1 MKHKESPMLSALLY
15 TLVAISLFL
24 TVRILSTPSTVGL
37 SQNSTTSVS
46 ANLTNT
52 KKVED
57 VFAPIRMI
65 VHTDK
70 RMYLTQEPEIMQSVN
85 ELLSELLSE
94 SVFDGIEGVSTYT
107 QEDYDALIL
116 SPTQLEIRFAEEVP
130 LELLSRY
137 FTNLQEEYYDE
148 GVDRII
154 FNSKEEDP
162 VYLLNDE
169 TKQVFTVARPANL
182 LQSLAELYES
192 QKEAYMEVESYQSES
207 SISYLP
213 TEAIT
218 IEKLVYLVEKPSNSY
233 FIDLL
238 FDDTTDLKD
247 NGSDAFVS
255 YSDNISELSIDK
267 ETGQLSYYRNI
278 LDAEDLPDYRLIRDS
293 FHEIKML
300 DNWTNPFYF
309 YGFDKENDNVYYR
322 RYVNGY
328 PIFGEV
334 DYGLTRIRMSGSS
347 MTELQFLTQ
356 VIQTPLTDR
365 GEDVT
370 LLSGQDLLAALNAG
384 GYSSQEIQMIALG
397 YDWTFSEES
406 NRLVNLTPKWFIKID
421 GVWKALDQW
430 IGGTE
435 TEADDSGF

>member
-1 MKHKESPMLSALLY
+1 MRQKESPMLSALLY

-52 KKVED
+52 KKIED

-70 RMYLTQEPEIMQSVN
+70 RIYLTQNPEIMKSVN
-85 ELLSELLSE
+85 ELLGESLL
-94 SVFDGIEGVSTYT
+94 DGIEGVSTYT
-107 QEDYDALIL
+107 QEEYDALIL
-116 SPTQLEIRFAEEVP
+116 APAQLEIRFAEEIP

-137 FTNLQEEYYDE
+137 FMNLQEDYYDDTI
-148 GVDRII
+148 DRII
-154 FNSKEEDP
+154 LNSKEEDP

-169 TKQVFTVARPANL
+169 TKQVFTAARPDNV
-182 LQSLAELYES
+182 LQPLVDLYEG
-192 QKEAYMEVESYQSES
+192 QKDAYMEVESYESES
-207 SISYLP
+207 AISYLP
-213 TEAIT
+213 KEAIT
-218 IEKLVYLVEKPSNSY
+218 IQKLVYLVEKPSNSY

-238 FDDTTDLKD
+238 FNDTTDLKD
-247 NGSDAFVS
+247 NGNDEFVS
-255 YSDNISELSIDK
+255 YSDNISELSIHK

-278 LDAEDLPDYRLIRDS
+278 LDAEELPDYRLIRDS

-309 YGFDKENDNVYYR
+309 YGFDEGTDNVYYR

-334 DYGLTRIRMSGSS
+334 DYGLTRIHMSGSS

-365 GEDVT
+365 REDVT
-370 LLSGQDLLAALNAG
+370 LLSGTDLLAALDAG

-406 NRLVNLTPKWFIKID
+406 NRLVNLTPKWFIQID
-421 GVWKALDQW
+421 GSWKSLNQW

-435 TEADDSGF
+435 TEADDSGL

>member
-37 SQNSTTSVS
+37 SQNSATSVS

-52 KKVED
+52 KNVED

-70 RMYLTQEPEIMQSVN
+70 RMYLTQMPEIMRSVN
-85 ELLSELLSE
+85 ELLSE
-94 SVFDGIEGVSTYT
+94 SVFNGIEGVSTYT
-107 QEDYDALIL
+107 KEEYDALIL

-137 FTNLQEEYYDE
+137 FTNLQEDYYGE
-148 GVDRII
+148 SIGRII

-192 QKEAYMEVESYQSES
+192 QKEAYAEVESYETELA
-207 SISYLP
+207 ISYLP
-213 TEAIT
+213 IEAIT
-218 IEKLVYLVEKPSNSY
+218 IQKLVYLVEKPSNSY

-247 NGSDAFVS
+247 NGSDEFVS

>member
-37 SQNSTTSVS
+37 SQNSATSVS

-70 RMYLTQEPEIMQSVN
+70 RMYLTQMPEIMRSVN
-85 ELLSELLSE
+85 ELLSE
-94 SVFDGIEGVSTYT
+94 SVFNGIEGVSTYT
-107 QEDYDALIL
+107 KEEYDALIL

-137 FTNLQEEYYDE
+137 FTNLQEDYYGE
-148 GVDRII
+148 SIGRII

-182 LQSLAELYES
+182 LQSLAELYEG
-192 QKEAYMEVESYQSES
+192 QKEAYAEVESYETELA
-207 SISYLP
+207 ISYLP
-213 TEAIT
+213 IEAIT
-218 IEKLVYLVEKPSNSY
+218 IQKLIYLVEKPSNSY

-247 NGSDAFVS
+247 NGSDEFVS
-255 YSDNISELSIDK
+255 YSDNISELSIEK

>member
-37 SQNSTTSVS
+37 SQNSATSVS

-70 RMYLTQEPEIMQSVN
+70 RMYLTQMPEIMRSVN
-85 ELLSELLSE
+85 ELLSE
-94 SVFDGIEGVSTYT
+94 SVFNGIEGVSTYT
-107 QEDYDALIL
+107 KEEYDALIL

-137 FTNLQEEYYDE
+137 FTNLQEDYYGE
-148 GVDRII
+148 SIGRII

-192 QKEAYMEVESYQSES
+192 QKEAYAEVESYETELA
-207 SISYLP
+207 ISYLP
-213 TEAIT
+213 IEAIT
-218 IEKLVYLVEKPSNSY
+218 IQKLVYLVEKPSNSY

-247 NGSDAFVS
+247 NGSDEFVS

-430 IGGTE
+430 IGVTE

>member
-37 SQNSTTSVS
+37 SQNSATSVS

-70 RMYLTQEPEIMQSVN
+70 RMYLTQIPEIMRSVN
-85 ELLSELLSE
+85 ELLSE
-94 SVFDGIEGVSTYT
+94 SVFNGIEGVSTYT
-107 QEDYDALIL
+107 KEEYDALIL

-137 FTNLQEEYYDE
+137 FTNLQEDYYGE
-148 GVDRII
+148 SIGRII

-192 QKEAYMEVESYQSES
+192 QKEAYAEVESYETELA
-207 SISYLP
+207 ISYLP
-213 TEAIT
+213 IEAIT
-218 IEKLVYLVEKPSNSY
+218 IQKLIYLVEKPSNSY

-247 NGSDAFVS
+247 NGSDEFVS

>member
-65 VHTDK
+65 IHTDK
-70 RMYLTQEPEIMQSVN
+70 RIYLTQEPEIMQSVN
-85 ELLSELLSE
+85 ELLSE

-169 TKQVFTVARPANL
+169 TKQVFTAARPDNL
-182 LQSLAELYES
+182 LQPLVDLYEG

-207 SISYLP
+207 AISYLP
-213 TEAIT
+213 KEAIT
-218 IEKLVYLVEKPSNSY
+218 VQKLVYLVEKPSNSY

-238 FDDTTDLKD
+238 FNDTTDLKD
-247 NGSDAFVS
+247 NGNDEFVS

-267 ETGQLSYYRNI
+267 ATGQLSYYRNI
-278 LDAEDLPDYRLIRDS
+278 LDAEELPDYRLIRDS

-309 YGFDKENDNVYYR
+309 YGFDEETDNVYYR

-334 DYGLTRIRMSGSS
+334 DYGLTRIHMSGSS

-365 GEDVT
+365 GEDVA
-370 LLSGQDLLAALNAG
+370 LLSGKDLLAALDAG

-406 NRLVNLTPKWFIKID
+406 NRLVNLTPKWFIQIN
-421 GVWKALDQW
+421 GVWKSLDQW
-430 IGGTE
+430 IGGAE
-435 TEADDSGF
+435 TEADDSGL

>member
-37 SQNSTTSVS
+37 SQNSATSVS

-70 RMYLTQEPEIMQSVN
+70 RMYLTQMPEIMRSVN
-85 ELLSELLSE
+85 ELLSE
-94 SVFDGIEGVSTYT
+94 SVFNGIEGVSTYT
-107 QEDYDALIL
+107 KEEYDALIL

-137 FTNLQEEYYDE
+137 FTNLQEDYYGE
-148 GVDRII
+148 SIGRII
-154 FNSKEEDP
+154 FNLMEEVP

-192 QKEAYMEVESYQSES
+192 QKEAYAEVESYETELA
-207 SISYLP
+207 ISYLP
-213 TEAIT
+213 IEAIT
-218 IEKLVYLVEKPSNSY
+218 IQKLVYLVEKPSNSY

-247 NGSDAFVS
+247 NGSDEFVS

-293 FHEIKML
+293 FHEIKLL

-309 YGFDKENDNVYYR
+309 YGFNKENDNVYYR

>member
-37 SQNSTTSVS
+37 SQNSATSVS

-70 RMYLTQEPEIMQSVN
+70 RMYLTQMPEIMRSVN
-85 ELLSELLSE
+85 ELLSE
-94 SVFDGIEGVSTYT
+94 SVFNGIEGVSTYT
-107 QEDYDALIL
+107 KEEYDALIL

-192 QKEAYMEVESYQSES
+192 QKEAYAEVESYETELA
-207 SISYLP
+207 ISYLP
-213 TEAIT
+213 IEAIT
-218 IEKLVYLVEKPSNSY
+218 IQKLVYLVEKPSNSY

-247 NGSDAFVS
+247 NGSDEFVS

>member
-37 SQNSTTSVS
+37 SQNSATSVS

-70 RMYLTQEPEIMQSVN
+70 RMYLTQMPEIMRSVN
-85 ELLSELLSE
+85 ELLSE
-94 SVFDGIEGVSTYT
+94 SVFNGIEGVSTYT
-107 QEDYDALIL
+107 KEEYDALIL

-137 FTNLQEEYYDE
+137 FTNLQEDYYGE
-148 GVDRII
+148 SVDRII

-192 QKEAYMEVESYQSES
+192 QKEAYAEVESYETELA
-207 SISYLP
+207 ISYLP
-213 TEAIT
+213 IEAIT
-218 IEKLVYLVEKPSNSY
+218 IQQLVYLVEKPSNSY

-247 NGSDAFVS
+247 NGSDEFVS

>member
-24 TVRILSTPSTVGL
+24 TVRILCTPSTVGL
-37 SQNSTTSVS
+37 SQNSATSVS

-70 RMYLTQEPEIMQSVN
+70 RMYLTQMPEIMRSVN
-85 ELLSELLSE
+85 ELLSE
-94 SVFDGIEGVSTYT
+94 SVFNGIEGVSTYT
-107 QEDYDALIL
+107 KEEYDALIL

-137 FTNLQEEYYDE
+137 FTNLQEDYYGE
-148 GVDRII
+148 SIGRII

-192 QKEAYMEVESYQSES
+192 QKEAYAEVESYETELA
-207 SISYLP
+207 ISYLP
-213 TEAIT
+213 IEAIT
-218 IEKLVYLVEKPSNSY
+218 IQKLVYLVEKPSNSY

-247 NGSDAFVS
+247 NGSDEFVS

>member
-65 VHTDK
+65 IHTDK
-70 RMYLTQEPEIMQSVN
+70 RIYLTQEPEIMQSVN
-85 ELLSELLSE
+85 ELLSE

-169 TKQVFTVARPANL
+169 TKQVFTAARPDNL
-182 LQSLAELYES
+182 LQPLVDLYEG
-192 QKEAYMEVESYQSES
+192 QKEAYMEVESYQS
-207 SISYLP
+207 
-213 TEAIT
+213 
-218 IEKLVYLVEKPSNSY
+218 
-233 FIDLL
+233 
-238 FDDTTDLKD
+238 
-247 NGSDAFVS
+247 
-255 YSDNISELSIDK
+255 
-267 ETGQLSYYRNI
+267 
-278 LDAEDLPDYRLIRDS
+278 
-293 FHEIKML
+293 
-300 DNWTNPFYF
+300 
-309 YGFDKENDNVYYR
+309 
-322 RYVNGY
+322 
-328 PIFGEV
+328 
-334 DYGLTRIRMSGSS
+334 
-347 MTELQFLTQ
+347 
-356 VIQTPLTDR
+356 
-365 GEDVT
+365 
-370 LLSGQDLLAALNAG
+370 
-384 GYSSQEIQMIALG
+384 
-397 YDWTFSEES
+397 
-406 NRLVNLTPKWFIKID
+406 
-421 GVWKALDQW
+421 
-430 IGGTE
+430 
-435 TEADDSGF
+435 

>member
-1 MKHKESPMLSALLY
+1 MKHKESPMLSAVLY
-15 TLVAISLFL
+15 TLVAVSLFL
-24 TVRILSTPSTVGL
+24 TVRILSTPSAIGL
-37 SQNSTTSVS
+37 GQNSTTSVS

-52 KKVED
+52 KKIED

-70 RMYLTQEPEIMQSVN
+70 RIYLTQTPEIMQSVN
-85 ELLSELLSE
+85 DLLGE
-94 SVFDGIEGVSTYT
+94 SVLEGIEGVSTYT
-107 QEDYDALIL
+107 QVDYDALIL
-116 SPTQLEIRFAEEVP
+116 SPSQVEIRFAEEVP

-137 FTNLQEEYYDE
+137 FTNLQEDYYDD
-148 GVDRII
+148 GIDRII
-154 FNSKEEDP
+154 LNSKEDDP

-169 TKQVFTVARPANL
+169 TKQVFTTARPENL
-182 LQSLAELYES
+182 LQPLVDLYEG

-207 SISYLP
+207 AISYLP
-213 TEAIT
+213 KEAIT
-218 IEKLVYLVEKPSNSY
+218 VQKLVYLVEKPSNSY

-238 FDDTTDLKD
+238 FNDTTDLKD
-247 NGSDAFVS
+247 NGNDEFVS

-267 ETGQLSYYRNI
+267 ATGQLSYYRNI
-278 LDAEDLPDYRLIRDS
+278 LDAEELPDYRLIRDS

-309 YGFDKENDNVYYR
+309 YGFDEETDNVYYR

-334 DYGLTRIRMSGSS
+334 DYGLTRIHMSGSS
-347 MTELQFLTQ
+347 LTELQFLTQ

-365 GEDVT
+365 GEDVA
-370 LLSGQDLLAALNAG
+370 LLSGKDLLAALDAG

-406 NRLVNLTPKWFIKID
+406 NRLVNLTPKWFIQIN
-421 GVWKALDQW
+421 GVWKSLDQW
-430 IGGTE
+430 IGGAE
-435 TEADDSGF
+435 TEADDSGL

>member
-1 MKHKESPMLSALLY
+1 MRQKESPMLSALLY

-52 KKVED
+52 KKIED

-70 RMYLTQEPEIMQSVN
+70 RIYLTQNPEIMKSVN
-85 ELLSELLSE
+85 ELLGESLL
-94 SVFDGIEGVSTYT
+94 DGIEGVSTYT
-107 QEDYDALIL
+107 QEEFDALIL
-116 SPTQLEIRFAEEVP
+116 APTQLEIRFAEEVP

-137 FTNLQEEYYDE
+137 FTNLQEDYYDDTI
-148 GVDRII
+148 DRII
-154 FNSKEEDP
+154 LNSKEEDP

-169 TKQVFTVARPANL
+169 TKQVFTAARPDNV
-182 LQSLAELYES
+182 LQPLVDLYEG
-192 QKEAYMEVESYQSES
+192 QKDAYMEVESYESES
-207 SISYLP
+207 AISYLP
-213 TEAIT
+213 KEAIT
-218 IEKLVYLVEKPSNSY
+218 IQKLVYLVEKPSNSY

-238 FDDTTDLKD
+238 FNDTTDLKD
-247 NGSDAFVS
+247 NGNDEFVS
-255 YSDNISELSIDK
+255 YSDNISELSIHK

-278 LDAEDLPDYRLIRDS
+278 LDAEELPDYRLIRDS

-309 YGFDKENDNVYYR
+309 YGFDEGTDNVYYR

-334 DYGLTRIRMSGSS
+334 DYGLTRIHMSGSS

-365 GEDVT
+365 REDVT
-370 LLSGQDLLAALNAG
+370 LLSGTDLLAALDAG

-406 NRLVNLTPKWFIKID
+406 NRLVNLTPKWFIQID
-421 GVWKALDQW
+421 GSWKSLDQW

-435 TEADDSGF
+435 TEADDSGL

>member
-37 SQNSTTSVS
+37 SQNSATSVS

-70 RMYLTQEPEIMQSVN
+70 RMYLTQMPEIMRSVN
-85 ELLSELLSE
+85 ELLSE
-94 SVFDGIEGVSTYT
+94 SVFNGIEGVSTYT
-107 QEDYDALIL
+107 KEEYDALIL

-137 FTNLQEEYYDE
+137 FTNLQEDYYGE
-148 GVDRII
+148 SIGRII
-154 FNSKEEDP
+154 FNSKEEDS

-182 LQSLAELYES
+182 LQSLAELYEGR
-192 QKEAYMEVESYQSES
+192 KEAYAEVESYETELA
-207 SISYLP
+207 ISYLP
-213 TEAIT
+213 IEAIT
-218 IEKLVYLVEKPSNSY
+218 IQKLVYLVEKPSNSY

-247 NGSDAFVS
+247 NGSDEFVS

>member
-37 SQNSTTSVS
+37 SQNSATSVS

-70 RMYLTQEPEIMQSVN
+70 RMYLTQMPEIMRSVN
-85 ELLSELLSE
+85 ELLSE
-94 SVFDGIEGVSTYT
+94 SVFNGIEGVSTYT
-107 QEDYDALIL
+107 KEEYDALIL

-137 FTNLQEEYYDE
+137 FTNLQEDYYGE
-148 GVDRII
+148 SIGRII

-192 QKEAYMEVESYQSES
+192 QKEAYAEVESYETELA
-207 SISYLP
+207 ISYLP
-213 TEAIT
+213 IEAIT
-218 IEKLVYLVEKPSNSY
+218 IQKLVYLVEKPSNSY

-247 NGSDAFVS
+247 NGNDEFVS

-267 ETGQLSYYRNI
+267 ATGQLSYYRNI
-278 LDAEDLPDYRLIRDS
+278 LDAEELPDYRLIRDS

-309 YGFDKENDNVYYR
+309 YGFDEETDNVYYR

-334 DYGLTRIRMSGSS
+334 DYGLTRIHMSGSS

-365 GEDVT
+365 GEDVA
-370 LLSGQDLLAALNAG
+370 LLSGKDLLAALDAG

-406 NRLVNLTPKWFIKID
+406 NRLVNLTPKWFIQIN
-421 GVWKALDQW
+421 GVWKSLDQW
-430 IGGTE
+430 IGGAE
-435 TEADDSGF
+435 TEADDSGL

>member
-37 SQNSTTSVS
+37 SQNSATSVS

-52 KKVED
+52 KNVED

-70 RMYLTQEPEIMQSVN
+70 RMYLTQMPEIMRSVN
-85 ELLSELLSE
+85 ELLSE
-94 SVFDGIEGVSTYT
+94 SVFNGIEGVSTYT
-107 QEDYDALIL
+107 KEEYDALIL

-137 FTNLQEEYYDE
+137 FTNLQEDYYGE
-148 GVDRII
+148 SIGRII

-182 LQSLAELYES
+182 LQSLAELYEGR
-192 QKEAYMEVESYQSES
+192 KEAYAEVESYETELA
-207 SISYLP
+207 ISYLP
-213 TEAIT
+213 IEAIT
-218 IEKLVYLVEKPSNSY
+218 IQKLVYLVEKPSNSY

-247 NGSDAFVS
+247 NGSDEFVS

>member
-1 MKHKESPMLSALLY
+1 MKQKESPMLSAVLY
-15 TLVAISLFL
+15 TLVAVSLFL
-24 TVRILSTPSTVGL
+24 TVRILSTPSASGL
-37 SQNSTTSVS
+37 GQNSTPSVS

-52 KKVED
+52 KKIED

-70 RMYLTQEPEIMQSVN
+70 RMYLTQMPEIMRSVN
-85 ELLSELLSE
+85 ELLGESLL
-94 SVFDGIEGVSTYT
+94 DGIEDVSTYT
-107 QEDYDALIL
+107 QEEFDALIL
-116 SPTQLEIRFAEEVP
+116 SPTQVEIRFAEAVP

-137 FTNLQEEYYDE
+137 FTNLQEDYYDD
-148 GVDRII
+148 GIDRII

-162 VYLLNDE
+162 IYLLNDE
-169 TKQVFTVARPANL
+169 TKQVFTVARPDNV
-182 LQSLAELYES
+182 LQPLVDLYEG
-192 QKEAYMEVESYQSES
+192 QKDAYMEVESYESES
-207 SISYLP
+207 AISYLP

-218 IEKLVYLVEKPSNSY
+218 VQKLVYLVEKPSNSY

-247 NGSDAFVS
+247 NGSDEFVS
-255 YSDNISELSIDK
+255 YSDNISELSIEK
-267 ETGQLSYYRNI
+267 TTGQLSYYRNI
-278 LDAEDLPDYRLIRDS
+278 LDAEELPDYRLIRDS

-309 YGFDKENDNVYYR
+309 YGFDEETDNVYYR

-334 DYGLTRIRMSGSS
+334 DYGLTRIHMSGSS
-347 MTELQFLTQ
+347 LTELQFLTQ

-370 LLSGQDLLAALNAG
+370 LLSGKDLLAALDAG
-384 GYSSQEIQMIALG
+384 GYTSQEIQMIALG

-406 NRLVNLTPKWFIKID
+406 NRLVNLTPKWFIQID
-421 GVWKALDQW
+421 GVWKSLDQW
-430 IGGTE
+430 IGSTE
-435 TEADDSGF
+435 TEAANSGL

>member
-65 VHTDK
+65 IHTDK
-70 RMYLTQEPEIMQSVN
+70 RIYLTQEPEIMQSVN
-85 ELLSELLSE
+85 ELLSE

-169 TKQVFTVARPANL
+169 TKQVFTAARPDNL
-182 LQSLAELYES
+182 LQPLVDLYEG

-278 LDAEDLPDYRLIRDS
+278 LDAEELPDYRLIRDS

-309 YGFDKENDNVYYR
+309 YGFDEGTDNVYYR

-334 DYGLTRIRMSGSS
+334 DYGLTQIHMSGSS
-347 MTELQFLTQ
+347 LTELQFLTQ

-370 LLSGQDLLAALNAG
+370 LLSGKDLLAALDAG
-384 GYSSQEIQMIALG
+384 GYTSQEIQMIALG
-397 YDWTFSEES
+397 YDWTFSQES
-406 NRLVNLTPKWFIKID
+406 NRLVNLTPKWFIQID
-421 GVWKALDQW
+421 GVWKSLDQW
-430 IGGTE
+430 IGSTE
-435 TEADDSGF
+435 TEAANSGL

>member
-1 MKHKESPMLSALLY
+1 MRQKESPMLSALLY

-24 TVRILSTPSTVGL
+24 TVRILSTPSTSGL

-52 KKVED
+52 KKIED

-70 RMYLTQEPEIMQSVN
+70 RIYLTQNPEIMKSVN
-85 ELLSELLSE
+85 ELLGESLL
-94 SVFDGIEGVSTYT
+94 DGIEDVSTYT
-107 QEDYDALIL
+107 QEEFDALIL

-137 FTNLQEEYYDE
+137 FTNLQESYYNDTI
-148 GVDRII
+148 DRII
-154 FNSKEEDP
+154 LNSKEEDP

-169 TKQVFTVARPANL
+169 TKQVFTAARPDNV
-182 LQSLAELYES
+182 LQPLVDLYEG
-192 QKEAYMEVESYQSES
+192 QKDAYMEVESYESES
-207 SISYLP
+207 AISYLP
-213 TEAIT
+213 KEAIT
-218 IEKLVYLVEKPSNSY
+218 IQKLVYLVEKPSNSY

-247 NGSDAFVS
+247 NGNDEFVS
-255 YSDNISELSIDK
+255 YSDNISELSIHK

-278 LDAEDLPDYRLIRDS
+278 LDAEELPDYRLIRDS

-309 YGFDKENDNVYYR
+309 YGFDGDTDNVYYR

-334 DYGLTRIRMSGSS
+334 DYGLTRIHMSGSS

-365 GEDVT
+365 REDVT
-370 LLSGQDLLAALNAG
+370 LLSGTDLLAALDAG

-406 NRLVNLTPKWFIKID
+406 NRLVNLTPKWFIQID
-421 GVWKALDQW
+421 GSWKSLDQW
-430 IGGTE
+430 IGGME
-435 TEADDSGF
+435 TEADDSGL

>member
-37 SQNSTTSVS
+37 SQNSATSVS

-70 RMYLTQEPEIMQSVN
+70 SMYLTQMPEIMRSVN
-85 ELLSELLSE
+85 ELLSE
-94 SVFDGIEGVSTYT
+94 SVFNGIEGVSTYT
-107 QEDYDALIL
+107 KEEYDALIL

-137 FTNLQEEYYDE
+137 FTNLQEDYYGE
-148 GVDRII
+148 SIGRII

-192 QKEAYMEVESYQSES
+192 QKEAYAEVESYETELA
-207 SISYLP
+207 ISYLP
-213 TEAIT
+213 IEAIT
-218 IEKLVYLVEKPSNSY
+218 IQKLVYLVEKPSNSY

-247 NGSDAFVS
+247 NGSDEFVS

-370 LLSGQDLLAALNAG
+370 LLSGQDLLAVLNAG

>member
-1 MKHKESPMLSALLY
+1 MRQKESPMLSAVLY
-15 TLVAISLFL
+15 TLVAVSLFL
-24 TVRILSTPSTVGL
+24 TIRILSTPSTAGL

-52 KKVED
+52 KKIED
-57 VFAPIRMI
+57 VFAPIRLI

-70 RMYLTQEPEIMQSVN
+70 RIYLTQTPEIMKNVN
-85 ELLSELLSE
+85 DQLGEGLL
-94 SVFDGIEGVSTYT
+94 DGIEAVSTYT
-107 QEDYDALIL
+107 QEEYDALIL

-137 FTNLQEEYYDE
+137 FTNLQEEYYDDSI
-148 GVDRII
+148 DRIL

-162 VYLLNDE
+162 IYLLNDG
-169 TKQVFTVARPANL
+169 TKQVFTAARPDNM
-182 LQSLAELYES
+182 LQPLVDLYEG
-192 QKEAYMEVESYQSES
+192 QKDAYMEVEPYDAES
-207 SISYLP
+207 AISYLP
-213 TEAIT
+213 KDAIT
-218 IEKLVYLVEKPSNSY
+218 IQKLVYLVEKPSNSY

-247 NGSDAFVS
+247 HGNDAFVS

-278 LDAEDLPDYRLIRDS
+278 LEADEVPDYRLIRDS

-309 YGFDKENDNVYYR
+309 YGFDEGTDNVYYR

-334 DYGLTRIRMSGSS
+334 DYGLTRIHMSGSS

-370 LLSGQDLLAALNAG
+370 LLSGADLLAALAAG
-384 GYSSQEIQMIALG
+384 GYSSHEIQMIALG

-406 NRLVNLTPKWFIKID
+406 NRLVNLTPKWFIQID
-421 GVWKALDQW
+421 GVWKSLDRW
-430 IGGTE
+430 IGATE
-435 TEADDSGF
+435 TEADDSGL

>member
-37 SQNSTTSVS
+37 SQNSATSVS

-70 RMYLTQEPEIMQSVN
+70 RMYLTQMPEIMRSVN
-85 ELLSELLSE
+85 ELLSE
-94 SVFDGIEGVSTYT
+94 SVFNGIEGVSTYT
-107 QEDYDALIL
+107 KEEYDALIL

-137 FTNLQEEYYDE
+137 FTNLQEDYYGE
-148 GVDRII
+148 SIGRII

-182 LQSLAELYES
+182 LQSLVELYEGR
-192 QKEAYMEVESYQSES
+192 KEAYAEVESYETELA
-207 SISYLP
+207 ISYLP
-213 TEAIT
+213 IEAIT
-218 IEKLVYLVEKPSNSY
+218 IQKLVYLVEKPSNSY

-247 NGSDAFVS
+247 NGSDEFVS

>member
-37 SQNSTTSVS
+37 SQNSATSVS

-70 RMYLTQEPEIMQSVN
+70 RMYLTQMPEIMRSVN
-85 ELLSELLSE
+85 ELLSE
-94 SVFDGIEGVSTYT
+94 SVFNGIEGVSTYT
-107 QEDYDALIL
+107 KEEYDALIL

-137 FTNLQEEYYDE
+137 FKNLQEDYYGE
-148 GVDRII
+148 SIGRII
-154 FNSKEEDP
+154 FNSKEEDS

-192 QKEAYMEVESYQSES
+192 QKEAYAEVESYETELA
-207 SISYLP
+207 ISYLP
-213 TEAIT
+213 IEAIT
-218 IEKLVYLVEKPSNSY
+218 IQKLVYLVEKPSNSY

-247 NGSDAFVS
+247 NGSDEFVS

>member
-37 SQNSTTSVS
+37 SQNSATSVS

-70 RMYLTQEPEIMQSVN
+70 RMYLTQMPEIMRSVN
-85 ELLSELLSE
+85 ELLSE
-94 SVFDGIEGVSTYT
+94 SVFNGIEGVSTYT
-107 QEDYDALIL
+107 KEEYDALIL

-137 FTNLQEEYYDE
+137 FTNLQEDYYGE
-148 GVDRII
+148 SIGRII

-192 QKEAYMEVESYQSES
+192 QKEAYAEVESYETELA
-207 SISYLP
+207 ISYLP
-213 TEAIT
+213 IEAIT
-218 IEKLVYLVEKPSNSY
+218 IQKLVYLVEKPSNSY

-247 NGSDAFVS
+247 NGSDEFVS

-309 YGFDKENDNVYYR
+309 YGFDKEIDNVYYR

>member
-1 MKHKESPMLSALLY
+1 MRQKESPMLSALLY

-24 TVRILSTPSTVGL
+24 TVRILSTPSTSGL

-52 KKVED
+52 KKIED

-70 RMYLTQEPEIMQSVN
+70 RIYLTQNPDIMKSVN
-85 ELLSELLSE
+85 ELLGESLL
-94 SVFDGIEGVSTYT
+94 DGIEGVSTYT
-107 QEDYDALIL
+107 QEEYDALIL
-116 SPTQLEIRFAEEVP
+116 APTQLEIRFAEEVP

-137 FTNLQEEYYDE
+137 FTNLQEDYYDDTI
-148 GVDRII
+148 DRII
-154 FNSKEEDP
+154 LNSKEEDP

-169 TKQVFTVARPANL
+169 TKQVFTVARPDKV
-182 LQSLAELYES
+182 LQPFVDLYEG
-192 QKEAYMEVESYQSES
+192 QKDAYMEVESYESES
-207 SISYLP
+207 AISYLP
-213 TEAIT
+213 KEAIK
-218 IEKLVYLVEKPSNSY
+218 IQKLVYLVEKPSNSY

-238 FDDTTDLKD
+238 FNDTTDLKD
-247 NGSDAFVS
+247 NGNDEFVS
-255 YSDNISELSIDK
+255 YSDNISELSIHK

-278 LDAEDLPDYRLIRDS
+278 LDAEELPDYRLIRDS

-309 YGFDKENDNVYYR
+309 YGFDEGTDNVYYR

-334 DYGLTRIRMSGSS
+334 DYGLTRIHMSGSS

-365 GEDVT
+365 REDVT
-370 LLSGQDLLAALNAG
+370 LLSGIDLLAALDAG

-397 YDWTFSEES
+397 YDWTFSKES
-406 NRLVNLTPKWFIKID
+406 NRLVNLTPKWFIQID
-421 GVWKALDQW
+421 GLWKSLDQW

-435 TEADDSGF
+435 TEADDSGL

>member
-37 SQNSTTSVS
+37 SQNSATSVS

-70 RMYLTQEPEIMQSVN
+70 RMYLTQMPEIMRSVN
-85 ELLSELLSE
+85 ELLSE
-94 SVFDGIEGVSTYT
+94 SVFNGIEGVSTYT
-107 QEDYDALIL
+107 KEEYDALIL

-137 FTNLQEEYYDE
+137 FTNLQEDYYGE
-148 GVDRII
+148 SIGRII

-192 QKEAYMEVESYQSES
+192 QKEAYAEVESYETELA
-207 SISYLP
+207 ISYLP
-213 TEAIT
+213 IEAIT
-218 IEKLVYLVEKPSNSY
+218 IQKLVYLVEKPSNSY

-247 NGSDAFVS
+247 NGSDEFVS

-365 GEDVT
+365 GGDVT
-370 LLSGQDLLAALNAG
+370 LLRGQDLLAALNAG

>member
-65 VHTDK
+65 IHTDK
-70 RMYLTQEPEIMQSVN
+70 RIYLTQEPEIMQSVN
-85 ELLSELLSE
+85 ELLSE

>member
-37 SQNSTTSVS
+37 SQNSATSVS

-70 RMYLTQEPEIMQSVN
+70 RMYLTQMPEIMRSVN
-85 ELLSELLSE
+85 ELLSE
-94 SVFDGIEGVSTYT
+94 SVFNGIEGVSTYT
-107 QEDYDALIL
+107 KEEYDALIL

-137 FTNLQEEYYDE
+137 FTNLQEDYYGDSI
-148 GVDRII
+148 GRII

-192 QKEAYMEVESYQSES
+192 QKEAYAEVESYETELA
-207 SISYLP
+207 ISYLP
-213 TEAIT
+213 IEAIT
-218 IEKLVYLVEKPSNSY
+218 IQKLIYLVEKPSNSY

-247 NGSDAFVS
+247 NGSDEFVS

>member
-37 SQNSTTSVS
+37 SQNSATSVS

-70 RMYLTQEPEIMQSVN
+70 RMYLTQMPEIMRSVN
-85 ELLSELLSE
+85 ELLSE
-94 SVFDGIEGVSTYT
+94 SVFNGIEGVSTYT
-107 QEDYDALIL
+107 KEEYDALIL

-137 FTNLQEEYYDE
+137 FTNLQEDYYGE
-148 GVDRII
+148 SIGRII

-182 LQSLAELYES
+182 LQSLVELYES
-192 QKEAYMEVESYQSES
+192 RKEAYAEVESYETELA
-207 SISYLP
+207 ISYLP
-213 TEAIT
+213 IEAIT
-218 IEKLVYLVEKPSNSY
+218 IQKLVYLVEKPSNSY

-247 NGSDAFVS
+247 NGSDEFVS

>member
-37 SQNSTTSVS
+37 SQNSATSVS

-70 RMYLTQEPEIMQSVN
+70 RMYLTQMPEIMRSVN
-85 ELLSELLSE
+85 ELLSE
-94 SVFDGIEGVSTYT
+94 SVFNGIEGVSTYT
-107 QEDYDALIL
+107 KEEYDALIL

-137 FTNLQEEYYDE
+137 FTNLQEDYYCE
-148 GVDRII
+148 SIGRSI

-192 QKEAYMEVESYQSES
+192 QKEAYAEVDSYETELA
-207 SISYLP
+207 ISYLP
-213 TEAIT
+213 IESIT
-218 IEKLVYLVEKPSNSY
+218 IQKLIYLVEKPSNSY

-247 NGSDAFVS
+247 NGSDEFVS

-309 YGFDKENDNVYYR
+309 YGFNKENDNVYYR

>member
-37 SQNSTTSVS
+37 SQNSATSVS

-70 RMYLTQEPEIMQSVN
+70 RMYLTQMPEIMQSVN
-85 ELLSELLSE
+85 ELLSE
-94 SVFDGIEGVSTYT
+94 SVFNGIEGVSTYT
-107 QEDYDALIL
+107 KEEYDALIL

-137 FTNLQEEYYDE
+137 FTNLQEDYYGE
-148 GVDRII
+148 SIGRII

-182 LQSLAELYES
+182 LQSLAELYEGG
-192 QKEAYMEVESYQSES
+192 KEAYAEVESYETELA
-207 SISYLP
+207 ISYLP
-213 TEAIT
+213 IEAIT
-218 IEKLVYLVEKPSNSY
+218 IQKLVYLVEKPSNSY

-247 NGSDAFVS
+247 NGSDEFVS

-293 FHEIKML
+293 FHGIKML

>member
-1 MKHKESPMLSALLY
+1 MRQKESPILSALLY

-24 TVRILSTPSTVGL
+24 TVRILSTPSTIGL

-52 KKVED
+52 KKIED

-70 RMYLTQEPEIMQSVN
+70 RIYLTQTPEIMKSVN
-85 ELLSELLSE
+85 ELLGESLL
-94 SVFDGIEGVSTYT
+94 DGIEDVSTYT
-107 QEDYDALIL
+107 QEEFDALIL
-116 SPTQLEIRFAEEVP
+116 APTQMEIRFAEEVP

-137 FTNLQEEYYDE
+137 FTNLQEDYYADTI
-148 GVDRII
+148 DRIL
-154 FNSKEEDP
+154 FNSNEEDP

-169 TKQVFTVARPANL
+169 TKQVFTSKRPDNV
-182 LQSLAELYES
+182 LQPLVELYEG
-192 QKEAYMEVESYQSES
+192 QKDAYMEVESYESES
-207 SISYLP
+207 AISYLP
-213 TEAIT
+213 KEAIT
-218 IEKLVYLVEKPSNSY
+218 IQKLVYLVEKPSNSY

-238 FDDTTDLKD
+238 FNDTTDLKD
-247 NGSDAFVS
+247 NGNDEFVS
-255 YSDNISELSIDK
+255 YSDNISELSIHK

-278 LDAEDLPDYRLIRDS
+278 LDAEELPDYRLIRDS

-309 YGFDKENDNVYYR
+309 YGFDEGTGNVYYR

-334 DYGLTRIRMSGSS
+334 DYGLTRIHMSGSS

-365 GEDVT
+365 GEEVT
-370 LLSGQDLLAALNAG
+370 LLSGTDLLAALDAG
-384 GYSSQEIQMIALG
+384 GYSNQEIQMIALG

-406 NRLVNLTPKWFIKID
+406 NRLVNLTPKWFVQID
-421 GVWKALDQW
+421 GAWKSLDQW
-430 IGGTE
+430 IGGAE
-435 TEADDSGF
+435 TEVEDSGL

>member
-1 MKHKESPMLSALLY
+1 MKQKESPMLSAVLY
-15 TLVAISLFL
+15 TLVAVSLFL
-24 TVRILSTPSTVGL
+24 TVRILSTPTAVGL
-37 SQNSTTSVS
+37 GQNSTASVS

-52 KKVED
+52 KKIED
-57 VFAPIRMI
+57 VFAPIRLI

-70 RMYLTQEPEIMQSVN
+70 RIYLTQTPEIMKNVN
-85 ELLSELLSE
+85 ELLGEGLLE
-94 SVFDGIEGVSTYT
+94 GIDDVSIYT
-107 QEDYDALIL
+107 QEAFDALIL
-116 SPTQLEIRFAEEVP
+116 SPTQVEIRFAEEVP

-137 FTNLQEEYYDE
+137 FTDLQEDYYDDRI
-148 GVDRII
+148 DRII

-162 VYLLNDE
+162 IYLLNDE
-169 TKQVFTVARPANL
+169 TKQVFTAARPDNL
-182 LQSLAELYES
+182 LQPLVDLYEG
-192 QKEAYMEVESYQSES
+192 QKDAYMEVESYESEAA
-207 SISYLP
+207 ISYLP
-213 TEAIT
+213 KEAIT
-218 IEKLVYLVEKPSNSY
+218 IQKLVYLVEKPSNSY

-238 FDDTTDLKD
+238 FSDTTDLKD
-247 NGSDAFVS
+247 NGNDATVS

-267 ETGQLSYYRNI
+267 ATGQLSYYRNI
-278 LDAEDLPDYRLIRDS
+278 LDAEEVPDYRLIRDS

-309 YGFDKENDNVYYR
+309 YGFDEETANVYYR

-365 GEDVT
+365 GEGVT
-370 LLSGQDLLAALNAG
+370 LLSGADLLATLDAG
-384 GYSSQEIQMIALG
+384 GYSSQEIQMISLG

-406 NRLVNLTPKWFIKID
+406 NRLVNLTPKWFIQID
-421 GVWKALDQW
+421 GVWKSLDQW
-430 IGGTE
+430 IGAAE
-435 TEADDSGF
+435 PEVDNSGL

>member
-37 SQNSTTSVS
+37 SQNSATSVS

-70 RMYLTQEPEIMQSVN
+70 RMYLTQMPEIMRSVN
-85 ELLSELLSE
+85 ELLSE
-94 SVFDGIEGVSTYT
+94 SVFNGIEGVSTYT
-107 QEDYDALIL
+107 KEEYDALIL

-137 FTNLQEEYYDE
+137 FTNLQEDYYGE
-148 GVDRII
+148 SIGRII

-192 QKEAYMEVESYQSES
+192 QKEAYAEVESYETELA
-207 SISYLP
+207 ISYLP
-213 TEAIT
+213 IEAIT
-218 IEKLVYLVEKPSNSY
+218 IQKLVYLVEKPSNSY

-247 NGSDAFVS
+247 NGSDEFVS

-309 YGFDKENDNVYYR
+309 YGFDEETDNVYSR

>member
-52 KKVED
+52 KKIED

-65 VHTDK
+65 IHTD
-70 RMYLTQEPEIMQSVN
+70 RRIYLTQEPEIMQSVN
-85 ELLSELLSE
+85 ELLSEG
-94 SVFDGIEGVSTYT
+94 VFDGIEGVSTYT

-169 TKQVFTVARPANL
+169 TKQVFTAARPDNL
-182 LQSLAELYES
+182 LQPLVELYEG

-278 LDAEDLPDYRLIRDS
+278 LDAEELPDYRLIRDS

-309 YGFDKENDNVYYR
+309 YGFDEGTDNVYYR

-334 DYGLTRIRMSGSS
+334 DYGLTQIHMSGSS
-347 MTELQFLTQ
+347 LTELQFLTQ

-370 LLSGQDLLAALNAG
+370 LLSGKDLLAALDAG

-406 NRLVNLTPKWFIKID
+406 NRLVNLTPKWFIQID
-421 GVWKALDQW
+421 GAWKALDQW

-435 TEADDSGF
+435 TEADDSGL

>member
-65 VHTDK
+65 IHTDK
-70 RMYLTQEPEIMQSVN
+70 RIYLTQEPEIMQSVN
-85 ELLSELLSE
+85 ELLSE

-238 FDDTTDLKD
+238 FNDTTDLKD
-247 NGSDAFVS
+247 NGNDEFVS

-267 ETGQLSYYRNI
+267 ATGQLSYYRNI
-278 LDAEDLPDYRLIRDS
+278 LDAEELPDYRLIRDS
-293 FHEIKML
+293 FQEIKML

-309 YGFDKENDNVYYR
+309 YGFDEETDNVYYR

-334 DYGLTRIRMSGSS
+334 DYGLTRIHMSGSS
-347 MTELQFLTQ
+347 LTELQFLTQ

-365 GEDVT
+365 GEDVA
-370 LLSGQDLLAALNAG
+370 LLSGKDLLAALDAG

-406 NRLVNLTPKWFIKID
+406 NRLVNLTPKWFIQIN
-421 GVWKALDQW
+421 GVWKSLDQW
-430 IGGTE
+430 IGGAE
-435 TEADDSGF
+435 TEADDSGL

>member
-70 RMYLTQEPEIMQSVN
+70 RIYLTQEPEIMQSVN
-85 ELLSELLSE
+85 ELLSE

>member
-37 SQNSTTSVS
+37 SQNSATSVS

-70 RMYLTQEPEIMQSVN
+70 RMYLTQMPEIMRSVN
-85 ELLSELLSE
+85 ELLSE
-94 SVFDGIEGVSTYT
+94 SVFNGIEGVSTYT
-107 QEDYDALIL
+107 KEEYDALIL

-137 FTNLQEEYYDE
+137 FTNLQEDYYGE
-148 GVDRII
+148 SIGRII

-169 TKQVFTVARPANL
+169 TKQVFTVSRPANL
-182 LQSLAELYES
+182 LQSLVELYEG
-192 QKEAYMEVESYQSES
+192 QKEAYAEVESYETELA
-207 SISYLP
+207 ISYLP
-213 TEAIT
+213 IEAIT
-218 IEKLVYLVEKPSNSY
+218 IQKLVYLVEKPSNSY

-247 NGSDAFVS
+247 NGSDEFVS

>member
-1 MKHKESPMLSALLY
+1 
-15 TLVAISLFL
+15 LVAISLFL
-24 TVRILSTPSTVGL
+24 TVRILSTPSTSGL

-52 KKVED
+52 KKIED

-70 RMYLTQEPEIMQSVN
+70 RIYLTQNPEIMKSVN
-85 ELLSELLSE
+85 ELLGESLL
-94 SVFDGIEGVSTYT
+94 DGIEGVSTYT
-107 QEDYDALIL
+107 QEEYDALIL
-116 SPTQLEIRFAEEVP
+116 VPTQLEIRFAEEVP

-137 FTNLQEEYYDE
+137 FTNLQEDYYDDTI
-148 GVDRII
+148 DRII
-154 FNSKEEDP
+154 LNSKEEDP

-169 TKQVFTVARPANL
+169 TKQVFTVARPDNV
-182 LQSLAELYES
+182 LQPLVDLYEG
-192 QKEAYMEVESYQSES
+192 QKDAYMEVESYESES
-207 SISYLP
+207 AISYLP
-213 TEAIT
+213 KEAIT
-218 IEKLVYLVEKPSNSY
+218 IQKLVYLVEKPSNSY

-238 FDDTTDLKD
+238 FNDTTDLKD
-247 NGSDAFVS
+247 NGNDEFVS
-255 YSDNISELSIDK
+255 YSDNISELSIHK

-278 LDAEDLPDYRLIRDS
+278 LDAEELPDYRLIRDS

-309 YGFDKENDNVYYR
+309 YGFDEGTDNVYYR

-334 DYGLTRIRMSGSS
+334 DYGLTRIHMSGSS

-365 GEDVT
+365 REDVT
-370 LLSGQDLLAALNAG
+370 LLSGTDLLAALDAG

-406 NRLVNLTPKWFIKID
+406 NRLVNLTPKWFIQID
-421 GVWKALDQW
+421 GSWKSLDQW

-435 TEADDSGF
+435 TEADDSGL

>member
-37 SQNSTTSVS
+37 SQNSATSVS

-70 RMYLTQEPEIMQSVN
+70 RMYLTQMPEIMRSVN
-85 ELLSELLSE
+85 ELLSE
-94 SVFDGIEGVSTYT
+94 SVFNGIEGVSTYT
-107 QEDYDALIL
+107 KEEYDALIL

-137 FTNLQEEYYDE
+137 FTNLQEDYYGE
-148 GVDRII
+148 SIGRII

-192 QKEAYMEVESYQSES
+192 QKEAYAEVESYETELA
-207 SISYLP
+207 ISYLP
-213 TEAIT
+213 IEAIT
-218 IEKLVYLVEKPSNSY
+218 IQKLVYLVEKPSNSY

-247 NGSDAFVS
+247 NGSDEFVS

-384 GYSSQEIQMIALG
+384 GFSSQEIQMIALG

-421 GVWKALDQW
+421 SVWKALDQW